1 MLMLKLGSLLQVAFV
16 GISRERYTSS
26 CASAVDEKD
35 FELFLKKGTPN
46 YFVFGNIF
54 HRLYRPRCKP
64 VIFSKVIQ
72 FLTKEV
78 L

>member
-1 MLMLKLGSLLQVAFV
+1 MLMLKLGSLLQLAFV
-16 GISRERYTSS
+16 GISRERFTS
-26 CASAVDEKD
+26 ASAVDEKD

-78 L
+78 AP